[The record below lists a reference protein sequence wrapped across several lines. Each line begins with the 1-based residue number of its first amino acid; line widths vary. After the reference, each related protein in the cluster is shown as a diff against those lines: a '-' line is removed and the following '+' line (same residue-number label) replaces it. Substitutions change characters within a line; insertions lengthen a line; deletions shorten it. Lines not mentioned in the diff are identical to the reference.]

1 MTKTPFSV
9 NLTRQGILWD
19 LDGVLVDTGEYHFQ
33 SWQEVLTD
41 YGVTLDREVFQK
53 TLGMNSTS
61 SVKIYLGKHPEP
73 ALIERMITRKEE
85 SFRRLIQNEITPLP
99 GVLNWLEWFASQQ
112 IPMAVASSAPPE
124 NIDFIINALQIRS
137 FFTEL
142 VSGANMPGKPNP
154 DVFLEAAKRLNISPD
169 HCIVIEDS
177 IAGVAAA
184 RQAGMRCI
192 AVATTNPTDLLSAA
206 DLVVDNLAMLT
217 RDSFLRLSAQISQ

>member
-1 MTKTPFSV
+1 
-9 NLTRQGILWD
+9 
-19 LDGVLVDTGEYHFQ
+19 
-33 SWQEVLTD
+33 
-41 YGVTLDREVFQK
+41 
-53 TLGMNSTS
+53 
-61 SVKIYLGKHPEP
+61 
-73 ALIERMITRKEE
+73 
-85 SFRRLIQNEITPLP
+85 
-99 GVLNWLEWFASQQ
+99 
-112 IPMAVASSAPPE
+112 
-124 NIDFIINALQIRS
+124 
-137 FFTEL
+137 
-142 VSGANMPGKPNP
+142 MPGKPNP